1 LSTISIRKQQDAD
14 LVEIKRTLIRL
25 GKMSENAVVHAVWA
39 LKNSDVEA
47 ARSVID
53 GDDAL
58 DELTE
63 RIDESCMSFNARYQ
77 PLGQDLRMIVSTMH
91 MAVDLERIGDYGVN
105 IARAAILLEKKPLIK
120 PLIDIPRMS
129 AILSEMLGKALS
141 AFDVEDV
148 ETATTVFTLDDQ
160 IDALEKQVVRELFT
174 MVMERVDRL
183 EQAFLLMGVA
193 RTLERAG
200 DHATN
205 IAERVIYMYAGK
217 IAKASDYKNPKDKI
231 QEQESRD
238 ES

>member
-1 LSTISIRKQQDAD
+1 LTAISIRKQQDAD
-14 LVEIKRTLIRL
+14 LVEIKRMLIRL
-25 GKMSENAVVHAVWA
+25 GKMSENAVVRAVWA
-39 LKNSDVEA
+39 LKNGDVEA
-47 ARSVID
+47 ARSVLD
-53 GDDAL
+53 GDDDL

-63 RIDESCMSFNARYQ
+63 RIDGTCMSFNARYQ

-105 IARAAILLEKKPLIK
+105 IAKAAIELEKKPLIK

-129 AILSEMLGKALS
+129 AILSEMLGKSLS
-141 AFDVEDV
+141 AFDVEDF
-148 ETATTVFTLDDQ
+148 ESAKIVFTLDDQ

-205 IAERVIYMYAGK
+205 IAERVIYMYTGK
-217 IAKASDYKNPKDKI
+217 IAKASDYKNPKND
-231 QEQESRD
+231 D
-238 ES
+238 